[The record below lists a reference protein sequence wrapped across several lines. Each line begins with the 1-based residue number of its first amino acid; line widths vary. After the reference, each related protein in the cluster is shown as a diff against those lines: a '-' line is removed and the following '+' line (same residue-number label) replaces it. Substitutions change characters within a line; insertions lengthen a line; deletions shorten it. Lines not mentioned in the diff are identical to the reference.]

1 MPLLPL
7 PPLAHSASPS
17 PLVTPQGFRSHGRLC
32 RKMVDLN
39 VSAYIEGTAV
49 ALQAFE
55 ATGEGVII
63 CTASMAG
70 LLPVG
75 APPVYSATKACNI
88 QMVRAL
94 ASALDMEDS
103 GIKMCARPCPPSII
117 GPGRLFG

>member
-1 MPLLPL
+1 M
-7 PPLAHSASPS
+7 
-17 PLVTPQGFRSHGRLC
+17 
-32 RKMVDLN
+32 DLN

-55 ATGEGVII
+55 AVGEGVVI

-94 ASALDMEDS
+94 ASALDMEGS
-103 GIKMCARPCPPSII
+103 GIKMCALPCPPSIMTDPV
-117 GPGRLFG
+117 PGTA

>member
-1 MPLLPL
+1 M
-7 PPLAHSASPS
+7 
-17 PLVTPQGFRSHGRLC
+17 
-32 RKMVDLN
+32 DLN

-94 ASALDMEDS
+94 ASALDMEGSD
-103 GIKMCARPCPPSII
+103 IKMCARPCPPSIMTDPLPALLESADCAMYSYV
-117 GPGRLFG
+117 GVGCAERNFLTPLLV